1 MGSTGGGYL
10 RYPTLHD
17 DDVVFACE
25 DALWVVGA
33 GGGRAYRL
41 TAGVGEASHPHL
53 SPDGSWI
60 AFTGE
65 EEGPPEIY
73 VMAAAGGP
81 ARRLT
86 HQGAPCRVAG
96 WTPDG
101 SRIVYATAA
110 GRPFVTQM
118 WLQEIGLDGGLP
130 VQLPMG
136 PAMAI
141 ARGPSGA
148 VVLGRASRQDPAYW
162 KRYRGGRAGTL
173 WIDPDGSGSFRP
185 LLRLDGNLSSPVWME
200 DRVYF
205 LSDHEGVGNVYSCTA
220 AAEGLRRHTH
230 HEDFYARNLDG
241 DGRRLVYH
249 AGGDLYLLD
258 PEDDE
263 SRPIRV
269 ELPSSRTQRNRRFVP
284 ADRYLHSATLSSDG
298 TGLAITTRG
307 KAFSFAN
314 WEGAVAQHGE
324 PDGVRYRLL
333 TWLNDGGRLVAA
345 ASDEGSREVLTV
357 LRADGSAPPEP
368 LPDLDVGRVLELEV
382 SPAGD
387 LVALANHR
395 NELLLVDLGATPPT
409 LRRLDRSESGQMDG
423 VAWSPDGRWVAYGFM
438 DTAETAVIK
447 LCRVETGD
455 TAAATARVLYDSRP
469 AFDPEGRYL
478 YFIGHRDFEPVYD
491 QVQFDL
497 GFPRATR
504 PFAVAL
510 RRDVPDPFRPRPK
523 PPESKEAAAKKKAE
537 EEEKEEEG
545 DARPPVEIEL
555 EGITDRV
562 VGFPVPVGRYRTI
575 QGIKGKALFSSF
587 PVEPRQR
594 SAGPPAPGGTLESY
608 DFESQKQE
616 RLAERIS
623 GFDVGRDSRT
633 LLYRS
638 AGSLRVLKA
647 GEKAP
652 EGRPGADGPGRE
664 SGWIDL
670 GRVKVSV
677 APAAE
682 WRQMFQEAWRLQRE
696 HFWVEDL
703 SGVDWDEVHA
713 RYLPLVDRVTTR
725 SEFSDL
731 LWELQGELGTSHAYE
746 SGGEYRWGP
755 HYEQGFLGAD
765 WEYDA
770 DSDGYRVASLVR
782 GDPWQPDATSPLL
795 GPGVDVRPGDLVLA
809 INGQRLSASVTPGE
823 RLVDQAGNE
832 VVLVVRREGEAEPRA
847 VTVRALGDETP
858 ARYRDWVEGRRR
870 LVHETS
876 GGRVGYLHVPDM
888 MPGGFAEFHRGF
900 MVEYDRDAL
909 VVDVRSNRG
918 GHVSGLLL
926 EKLARRRVG
935 YSFARWGAPRP
946 YPNESPAGPL
956 VAVADEAAGSDGDI
970 FSHAFKLLGLGPLI
984 GKRTW
989 GGVIGIR
996 SHHSLADG
1004 TVTTQPEFSFFFDDV
1019 GWRVENYGTDPDIE
1033 VDNTPQDYRDGRDPQ
1048 LERAVDVAL
1057 DLLKRRPPHRP
1068 RPTDRPRLARP
1079 RLAPQASRDGTA
1091 PEPETERRQAGV
1103 LASGTMVA
1111 PDASEPARPSGQ

>member
-25 DALWVVGA
+25 DDLWVVGA

-41 TAGVGEASHPHL
+41 TAGVGEASHPRL

-141 ARGPSGA
+141 ARGPNGA

-173 WIDPDGSGSFRP
+173 WIDADGSGSFRQ
-185 LLRLDGNLSSPVWME
+185 LLKLDGNLSSPVWIE

-230 HEDFYARNLDG
+230 HQDFYARNLDG

-284 ADRYLHSATLSSDG
+284 ADRYLHSATLSPDG

-469 AFDPEGRYL
+469 AFDPEGGYL

-497 GFPRATR
+497 GFPAPPGPSPSPSAGTSRTRSGRGPSRQRARRRPPRRRPRRRRRRRRRAT
-504 PFAVAL
+504 PG
-510 RRDVPDPFRPRPK
+510 PRW
-523 PPESKEAAAKKKAE
+523 
-537 EEEKEEEG
+537 
-545 DARPPVEIEL
+545 R
-555 EGITDRV
+555 
-562 VGFPVPVGRYRTI
+562 
-575 QGIKGKALFSSF
+575 SSSRAS
-587 PVEPRQR
+587 PIAWWGSPCR
-594 SAGPPAPGGTLESY
+594 SAATGRSRASRARRCSPRSRWSPGSGPPAP
-608 DFESQKQE
+608 
-616 RLAERIS
+616 
-623 GFDVGRDSRT
+623 
-633 LLYRS
+633 
-638 AGSLRVLKA
+638 
-647 GEKAP
+647 
-652 EGRPGADGPGRE
+652 
-664 SGWIDL
+664 
-670 GRVKVSV
+670 
-677 APAAE
+677 
-682 WRQMFQEAWRLQRE
+682 
-696 HFWVEDL
+696 
-703 SGVDWDEVHA
+703 
-713 RYLPLVDRVTTR
+713 
-725 SEFSDL
+725 
-731 LWELQGELGTSHAYE
+731 
-746 SGGEYRWGP
+746 
-755 HYEQGFLGAD
+755 
-765 WEYDA
+765 
-770 DSDGYRVASLVR
+770 
-782 GDPWQPDATSPLL
+782 
-795 GPGVDVRPGDLVLA
+795 
-809 INGQRLSASVTPGE
+809 
-823 RLVDQAGNE
+823 
-832 VVLVVRREGEAEPRA
+832 
-847 VTVRALGDETP
+847 
-858 ARYRDWVEGRRR
+858 
-870 LVHETS
+870 
-876 GGRVGYLHVPDM
+876 
-888 MPGGFAEFHRGF
+888 
-900 MVEYDRDAL
+900 
-909 VVDVRSNRG
+909 
-918 GHVSGLLL
+918 
-926 EKLARRRVG
+926 RRRVG
-935 YSFARWGAPRP
+935 RWSRTTSRARSRSDWPSG
-946 YPNESPAGPL
+946 SPGSTW
-956 VAVADEAAGSDGDI
+956 VA
-970 FSHAFKLLGLGPLI
+970 
-984 GKRTW
+984 T
-989 GGVIGIR
+989 
-996 SHHSLADG
+996 
-1004 TVTTQPEFSFFFDDV
+1004 
-1019 GWRVENYGTDPDIE
+1019 
-1033 VDNTPQDYRDGRDPQ
+1033 
-1048 LERAVDVAL
+1048 
-1057 DLLKRRPPHRP
+1057 
-1068 RPTDRPRLARP
+1068 
-1079 RLAPQASRDGTA
+1079 
-1091 PEPETERRQAGV
+1091 
-1103 LASGTMVA
+1103 
-1111 PDASEPARPSGQ
+1111 PARCSTVRRARSAC